1 MNFMKAVIFDND
13 GVLVNSEETAVLNDA
28 PFLAQFGL
36 KFDQAE
42 YAALMSG
49 QTGAAFLQRLNQ
61 ECQRQTGKDLPDDFQ
76 PRLRENY
83 RQQVADLLQ
92 QVDGAGALVH
102 KLKNAG
108 IPVAVASNGEHESL
122 KRKLEKVA
130 LYDVMS
136 PHIYNKDDCGGKPK
150 PAPDLYLYAANK
162 IKATPAEC
170 IVVEDSP
177 TGIAAGKAA
186 GMYVIGYA
194 GGKHRDQN
202 YRNLLLQ
209 SGADAVVNTMAE
221 ASDII
226 HRLLAPAKTPQPARN
241 NL

>member
-1 MNFMKAVIFDND
+1 MRAVIFDND
-13 GVLVNSEETAVLNDA
+13 GVLVNSEETAVLNDP

-36 KFDQAE
+36 KFELAE
-42 YAALMSG
+42 YATLMSG
-49 QTGAAFLQRLNQ
+49 QTGAAFLQRMDQ
-61 ECQRQTGKDLPDDFQ
+61 ECQRQTGKPLPADFQ
-76 PRLRENY
+76 TRLRENY
-83 RQQVADLLQ
+83 RYQVANLLQ
-92 QVDGAGALVH
+92 QIEGAGTLVH

-122 KRKLEKVA
+122 KRKLEKAA
-130 LYDVMS
+130 LYDVML
-136 PHIYNKDDCGGKPK
+136 PHIYNKDDSGGKPK
-150 PAPDLYLYAANK
+150 PAPDLFLYAANK
-162 IKATPAEC
+162 LNTTAKDC

-202 YRNLLLQ
+202 YRNILLQ
-209 SGADAVVNTMAE
+209 SGADIVVDTMAE

-226 HRLLAPAKTPQPARN
+226 HNLLKPAKALQPAKN
-241 NL
+241 KL

>member
-1 MNFMKAVIFDND
+1 MKAVIFDND

-49 QTGAAFLQRLNQ
+49 QTGAAFLQRMDQ
-61 ECQRQTGKDLPDDFQ
+61 ECQHQTGKPLPTDFQ
-76 PRLRENY
+76 TRLRENY
-83 RQQVADLLQ
+83 RHQVANLLQ
-92 QVDGAGALVH
+92 QVEGAGTLVH
-102 KLKNAG
+102 ALKNAG
-108 IPVAVASNGEHESL
+108 VPIAVASNGEHESL
-122 KRKLEKVA
+122 KRKLEKA
-130 LYDVMS
+130 TLYDVML
-136 PHIYNKDDCGGKPK
+136 PHIYNKDDSGGKPK
-150 PAPDLYLYAANK
+150 PAPDLYLYTAQK
-162 IKATPAEC
+162 INTAPAEC

-194 GGKHRDQN
+194 GGKHRDKN
-202 YRNLLLQ
+202 YRNVLLQ
-209 SGADAVVNTMAE
+209 SGADSVVSTMAE

-226 HRLLAPAKTPQPARN
+226 HKLLKPVKTRKSAEN

>member
-1 MNFMKAVIFDND
+1 MKAVIFDND

-28 PFLAQFGL
+28 PFLARFGL

-49 QTGAAFLQRLNQ
+49 QTGAAFLQRMNQ
-61 ECQRQTGKDLPDDFQ
+61 EALRQTGQPLPADFQ
-76 PRLRENY
+76 TQLRENY
-83 RQQVADLLQ
+83 RQQVANLLQ
-92 QVDGAGALVH
+92 QVEGAGTLVH

-108 IPVAVASNGEHESL
+108 VAVAVASNGEHESL
-122 KRKLEKVA
+122 KRKLQKVA
-130 LYDVMS
+130 LYDVML

-150 PAPDLYLYAANK
+150 PAPDLYLYAAQK
-162 IKATPAEC
+162 INTQPADC
-170 IVVEDSP
+170 IVIEDSP

-194 GGKHRDQN
+194 GGKHRDHN
-202 YRNLLLQ
+202 YRNVLLQ
-209 SGADAVVNTMAE
+209 SGADIVVNTMAE

-226 HRLLAPAKTPQPARN
+226 HKLLKPAKVPAPAKN
-241 NL
+241 NLP

>member
-1 MNFMKAVIFDND
+1 MKSVIFDND

-36 KFDQAE
+36 TFDQAE

-49 QTGAAFLQRLNQ
+49 QTGAAFLNRMDQ
-61 ECQRQTGKDLPDDFQ
+61 ECQRQTGKPLPADFQ
-76 PRLRENY
+76 TRLRENY
-83 RQQVADLLQ
+83 RYQVANLLQ
-92 QVDGAGALVH
+92 QVEGAGMLVQ

-108 IPVAVASNGEHESL
+108 IPIAVASNGEHESL

-130 LYDVMS
+130 LYDVLS

-150 PAPDLYLYAANK
+150 PAPDLYLFAANK
-162 IKATPAEC
+162 INTAPADC

-202 YRNLLLQ
+202 YRNVLLQ
-209 SGADAVVNTMAE
+209 SGADSVVNTMVE

-226 HRLLAPAKTPQPARN
+226 HKLLQLAKTPQPAKN